1 MTNFLTR
8 WWMGDF
14 KKWGNASN
22 GRMIL
27 KWGGYSF
34 TDYDLQF
41 FLKILKSPKTS
52 NVLCQGKS
60 GNTENLAKIEEKFST
75 NEIFDFHIYKS
86 MVTLSNKGYK
96 MSSVA
101 IKFLEYHTKISY
113 VGIIISLVIF
123 CNINLFYNFIQFI
136 VKLLNLI

>member
-1 MTNFLTR
+1 MEWPIFWQGGGWGILRNGGTLV
-8 WWMGDF
+8 MGGWF
-14 KKWGNASN
+14 WN
-22 GRMIL
+22 G
-27 KWGGYSF
+27 GGYSF

-101 IKFLEYHTKISY
+101 IKFLEYHTKIS
-113 VGIIISLVIF
+113 
-123 CNINLFYNFIQFI
+123 
-136 VKLLNLI
+136 